1 MTVSIHTIPL
11 GFDNA
16 YIIHGDGTILI
27 DGGAPKKARRFVEAC
42 KKLSLKPED
51 FGLIVLTHGHWDHIG
66 SAGEI
71 KEITGAQIA
80 MHRDERDCLE
90 KSLMPLPPGATIW
103 GKLFVRIMALFLPL
117 IHIPPSTV
125 DIVLGDEERSLA
137 DYGIQGSIISTP
149 GHSRGSVSVL
159 LKTGDVLVGDLAMNR
174 FPLRFTPGMPI
185 LAEDMK
191 EVRESWKRLLEKG
204 AKRVYPAHGKPFSV
218 DIIKKVLIK
227 SFLIC

>member
-1 MTVSIHTIPL
+1 
-11 GFDNA
+11 
-16 YIIHGDGTILI
+16 
-27 DGGAPKKARRFVEAC
+27 
-42 KKLSLKPED
+42 
-51 FGLIVLTHGHWDHIG
+51 
-66 SAGEI
+66 
-71 KEITGAQIA
+71 
-80 MHRDERDCLE
+80 
-90 KSLMPLPPGATIW
+90 
-103 GKLFVRIMALFLPL
+103 
-117 IHIPPSTV
+117 
-125 DIVLGDEERSLA
+125 
-137 DYGIQGSIISTP
+137 
-149 GHSRGSVSVL
+149 